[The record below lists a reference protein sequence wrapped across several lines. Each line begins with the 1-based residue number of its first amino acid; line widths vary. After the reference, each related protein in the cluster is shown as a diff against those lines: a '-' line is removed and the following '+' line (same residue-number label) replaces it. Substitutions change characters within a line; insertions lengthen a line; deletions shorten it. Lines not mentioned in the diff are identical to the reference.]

1 MNEDNKSSLYP
12 QRLPSKYDVLRRQTE
27 KVSPKSYAQVE
38 SLVVP
43 QAVLPNSCGLKPGM
57 SNTQRKPKKKKNS
70 TKRPAPLSIRLS
82 EKDRAIIAQKA
93 FNIGYSVNAYVRAAA
108 LGSDYKPLISRD
120 MVLALLAV
128 RWELTAQG
136 RNLNQIAHRLNSD
149 IHSEAETNSMLGVIA
164 RSLLKAHE
172 AVGAALTWGR
182 EYPET

>member
-1 MNEDNKSSLYP
+1 MTDDQKP
-12 QRLPSKYDVLRRQTE
+12 FSKYDVLRRQTE
-27 KVSPKSYAQVE
+27 DRNVRQESKSYAQVE

-43 QAVLPNSCGLKPGM
+43 QPVLPNSCGLKPGM
-57 SNTQRKPKKKKNS
+57 SNTQGKPKKRKKP
-70 TKRPAPLSIRLS
+70 TKRPAPLSVRLS

-108 LGSDYKPLISRD
+108 LGSDYKPPIGRE
-120 MVLALLAV
+120 MEMGLLAV
-128 RWELTAQG
+128 KYELTAQG

-149 IHSEAETNSMLGVIA
+149 IHSEAETNSMLGVIV
-164 RSLLKAHE
+164 RSLLKAHD